1 MRVVIIGA
9 TGATGRDLL
18 EQVLA
23 LEGVERVQIFV
34 RRATGRVHPKLE
46 EYVIDFE
53 RMEEARDKIEGDVLF
68 SCLGTT
74 LAQAGGQEAQYRVDY
89 TYQYEFAR
97 LAHSAGVATL
107 VLVSSQSADSKS
119 RAFYT
124 RMKGELDDAVQG
136 IGFERL
142 FIFRPPL
149 LVREGMRMGERVGI
163 AVLGG
168 LNTLGLLRSYR
179 PMPTARLAEAMIK
192 QALSA
197 DRGTHV
203 LERAD
208 IWRLVEQ

>member
-1 MRVVIIGA
+1 MKVVIIGA

-23 LEGVERVQIFV
+23 LEVVERVQIFV
-34 RRATGRVHPKLE
+34 RRATGRVHAKLE
-46 EYVIDFE
+46 EHVIDFE

-74 LAQAGGQEAQYRVDY
+74 LAQAGSQEAQYKVDY

-97 LAHSAGVATL
+97 LAQSAGVQTL

-119 RAFYT
+119 RAFYM
-124 RMKGELDDAVQG
+124 RMKGELDDAVQRL
-136 IGFERL
+136 GFARL

-163 AVLGG
+163 AVLGA
-168 LNTLGLLRSYR
+168 LNALGLFRSYR
-179 PMPTARLAEAMIK
+179 PMPTAQLASAMIK

-197 DRGTHV
+197 DSGTHV
-203 LERAD
+203 LKRAD
-208 IWRLVEQ
+208 IWHLVEQ